1 MTTERLKE
9 LLAKARDILPIV
21 ISDGPL
27 GDDGPM
33 YAEATGVDF
42 QAMTVNPRA
51 FEALNE
57 LLPALPALIARI
69 EEVEAENARLSKAV
83 CSGVLGELLSDDESV
98 ALAAFIKDLR
108 ASDSTLLTPNQRGD
122 NG

>member
-69 EEVEAENARLSKAV
+69 EEVEAENARLSKTV
-83 CSGVLGELLSDDESV
+83 CSGVLGDDESE